1 MKNLQNKKIV
11 EQNRKE
17 TVFTMEAVLF
27 TNISEQIIKN
37 QPMSDYANMLD
48 FIAFENKLNAKFN
61 QFYICGS
68 AEGIQK
74 THDKLIESVKY
85 N

>member
-1 MKNLQNKKIV
+1 MKKSTTNQT
-11 EQNRKE
+11 EQCSNE
-17 TVFTMEAVLF
+17 TVFTMETILF
-27 TNISEQIIKN
+27 TNISEQVIKS
-37 QPMSDYANMLD
+37 QPMSAYANMLD
-48 FIAFENKLNAKFN
+48 FIAFENNLNAKFN

>member
-1 MKNLQNKKIV
+1 MKKSINQPL
-11 EQNRKE
+11 EQCDNE
-17 TVFTMEAVLF
+17 TVFIMETVLF
-27 TNISEQIIKN
+27 TSISEQIIKS
-37 QPMSDYANMLD
+37 QPMSAYANMLD
-48 FIAFENKLNAKFN
+48 FIAFENNLNAKFN